1 MMMMMNYLNFIKN
14 YVKKLHY
21 YFIINL
27 KCSSNYINCIN
38 IIYVIKHMYFIKII
52 IIYILFI
59 NFSIIAL
66 FVTSNLVDNTN

>member
-1 MMMMMNYLNFIKN
+1 
-14 YVKKLHY
+14 
-21 YFIINL
+21 
-27 KCSSNYINCIN
+27 
-38 IIYVIKHMYFIKII
+38 MYFIKII

>member
-27 KCSSNYINCIN
+27 KCSSSFNFYSDFNLYIDFNLF
-38 IIYVIKHMYFIKII
+38 FIT
-52 IIYILFI
+52 Y
-59 NFSIIAL
+59 
-66 FVTSNLVDNTN
+66 